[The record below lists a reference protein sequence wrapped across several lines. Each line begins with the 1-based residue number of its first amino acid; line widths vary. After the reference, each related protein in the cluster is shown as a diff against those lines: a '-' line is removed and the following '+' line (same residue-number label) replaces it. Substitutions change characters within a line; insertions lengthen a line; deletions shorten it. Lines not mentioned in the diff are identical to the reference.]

1 MSKWLDAAW
10 LKEQLEQAERAYK
23 AGNKSRILHGVV
35 LCTAFGLDRR
45 QWPQWLDRAFNDAYE
60 AGISGAIASWD
71 EVFGRPIPKGKRRK
85 AYQLQRQLTLAIVH
99 RVEQLHATRGKG
111 GRKPQSTKDCSRPSE
126 TSSALE
132 QQRPAKFIIARAAVC
147 SAIFSAAKIPR
158 SLKSLRDYIP
168 SASAYAIACGSMPR
182 NAKVYAPWMHSPK

>member
-45 QWPQWLDRAFNDAYE
+45 KWPQWLDRAFNDAYA

-85 AYQLQRQLTLAIVH
+85 AYQLQRQSTLAIVH

-111 GRKPQSTKDCSRPSE
+111 GKKTPIDKGLFE
-126 TSSALE
+126 TVGEEFGIGATTASKIYYSSGG
-132 QQRPAKFIIARAAVC
+132 RW
-147 SAIFSAAKIPR
+147 
-158 SLKSLRDYIP
+158 LRDILRSKN
-168 SASAYAIACGSMPR
+168 SAKS
-182 NAKVYAPWMHSPK
+182 